1 MSSYSNL
8 SKQELTKLRD
18 SLASEHASFVAKEL
32 KLNMARG
39 KPASAQLDLS
49 MPLLDYMNSGAT
61 LKAAGGD
68 DCRNYGVLDG
78 IAEAREL
85 MATMLDTKAAKVIV
99 CGNSS
104 LKIMYDTICGIWN
117 FGTQGHTPWNKLDKV
132 KFLCPVPGYDRHFS
146 ILEQFGIEMINVEM
160 DENGPDVDAIS
171 ALVATDDSIKGIW
184 CVPKYSNPSGITYS
198 DEVVRKLASM
208 ECAAA
213 DFRIFWD
220 NAYTV
225 HHLSA
230 NAKNQDEL
238 LDIAAACFE
247 AGNSH
252 RYIKFASTSKV
263 TFPGAGI
270 AAVSACGKNLAEIKA
285 RMEIQTIGY
294 NKINQLAHV
303 QFLNDAKG
311 IANHMQKHADIISP
325 KFDLVCEKLGAEL
338 GEIECG
344 SWTVPNGGYF
354 ISYDAPVG
362 CAKRTVELCK
372 DAGVV
377 LTGAGATYP
386 YGKDP
391 KDSNIRIAPTF
402 PPLDELSEAMDVFAC
417 CAKLAWVENLLGQ

>member
-8 SKQELTKLRD
+8 STQELTDLRD
-18 SLASEHASFVAKEL
+18 NLASKHASFVAKNL
-32 KLNMARG
+32 SLNMARG

-49 MPLLDYMNSGAT
+49 MPLLDCMNTSDT
-61 LKAAGGD
+61 LKATSGD

-78 IAEAREL
+78 ISQAREL
-85 MATMLDTKAAKVIV
+85 MATMLDTKASKVIV

-117 FGTQGHTPWNKLDKV
+117 FGTLGHTPWSKLDKV
-132 KFLCPVPGYDRHFS
+132 KFLCPVPGYDRHFA
-146 ILEQFGIEMINVEM
+146 ILEHFGIEMINIKM
-160 DENGPDVDAIS
+160 DEHGPDVSEIS
-171 ALVATDDSIKGIW
+171 AMVAADDSIKGIW

-208 ECAAA
+208 ECAAP

-220 NAYTV
+220 NAYAV
-225 HHLSA
+225 HHLCADA
-230 NAKNQDEL
+230 NDQDKL

-247 AGNSH
+247 AGNSK
-252 RYIKFASTSKV
+252 RYFKFASTSKV

-270 AAVSACGKNLAEIKA
+270 AAISACGKNLAEIKA

-303 QFLNDAKG
+303 KFLRDAKG
-311 IANHMQKHADIISP
+311 IATHMQKHADIIAP

-354 ISYDAPVG
+354 ISYDAPDG

-372 DAGVV
+372 LAGVV

-402 PPLDELSEAMDVFAC
+402 PPLDELSDAMDIFTC
-417 CAKLAWVENLLGQ
+417 CAKLAWVEKLLT